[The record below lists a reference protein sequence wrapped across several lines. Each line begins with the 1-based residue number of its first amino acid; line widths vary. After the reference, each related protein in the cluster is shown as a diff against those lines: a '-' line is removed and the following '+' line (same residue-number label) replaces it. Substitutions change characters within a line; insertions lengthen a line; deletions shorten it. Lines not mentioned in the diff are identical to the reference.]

1 MSALS
6 NDMLDRLA
14 AFALK
19 LVAGPDDLLRE
30 KFADPP
36 RPEDKPDKM
45 DAFDPVTAADRT
57 AEALMRDM
65 IAEAW
70 PDHAVRGEEMADAPA
85 AGDFTWLIDPI
96 DGTRA
101 FLCGLPTW
109 TVLAAVLHEGRPV
122 IGVCRQPLL
131 GTSWLGTPAGAW
143 RIGPDGARTMLRTT
157 NTGRL
162 QDAFIG
168 TTLPQLYDT
177 PARRRVLAALQ
188 GGARQMLYD
197 GDAYFYCLL
206 AEGRMDAVC
215 DTQLAAHDIAAL
227 IPIINGA
234 GGVVRDWRGRP
245 DPLGGDVLAAANPA
259 LMDQL
264 LAAIE
269 S

>member
-1 MSALS
+1 MPAPSE
-6 NDMLDRLA
+6 DMLDRLA

-30 KFADPP
+30 QFADPP
-36 RPEDKPDKM
+36 RPADKPGKM
-45 DAFDPVTAADRT
+45 DAFDPVTTADRAT
-57 AEALMRDM
+57 EALMRDM
-65 IAEAW
+65 IAAAW
-70 PDHAVRGEEMADAPA
+70 PDHAVLGEEMAAAPT

-122 IGVCRQPLL
+122 IGACRQPLL
-131 GTSWLGTPAGAW
+131 GISWLGTPAGAW
-143 RIGPDGARTMLRTT
+143 RIGPDGARTPLRTRD
-157 NTGRL
+157 TGAL

-188 GGARQMLYD
+188 DGARQMLYD
-197 GDAYFYCLL
+197 GDAYFYGLL